1 MGLATK
7 QGLRITLEDEAIFII
22 QIQRRKRRKIL
33 ANWVEAK
40 VWCNLKWSLVFD
52 ALNKLPTLSQYH
64 FPLGFGVNSV
74 ESETRLP
81 GPEFQPLC

>member
-7 QGLRITLEDEAIFII
+7 QGLRITHEDEDIFII

-40 VWCNLKWSLVFD
+40 VWCCNLNWLLTD
-52 ALNKLPTLSQYH
+52 L
-64 FPLGFGVNSV
+64 
-74 ESETRLP
+74 
-81 GPEFQPLC
+81 